1 MKRKNN
7 LYQEICKIENII
19 SAFNE
24 VCRNTNNFIF
34 LGRNRKGKYAKYRNI
49 KRKIKYRKRLYED
62 GKIDIKDII
71 EDMYFAKFLG
81 IKTGYYHNTKVKD
94 AKELS
99 SACSGG
105 GCEV

>member
-24 VCRNTNNFIF
+24 VCKNTNNLIF

-62 GKIDIKDII
+62 GKIDLMGYINTINCYRNLIK
-71 EDMYFAKFLG
+71 
-81 IKTGYYHNTKVKD
+81 KVVTIH
-94 AKELS
+94 S
-99 SACSGG
+99 P
-105 GCEV
+105 